1 MHSSSHLN
9 RAPLVRCCQ
18 IQEWRAVRAA
28 NPPTKDVI
36 VATAVASLIETGHLI
51 FGCGLDRLRTVN

>member
-9 RAPLVRCCQ
+9 HVPLVRCCQ
-18 IQEWRAVRAA
+18 IQELWAVRAA

-36 VATAVASLIETGHLI
+36 VSTEVASLVETGHLI